1 MFTNTP
7 QSTRLFVNLNYVPE
21 SDEIMKTPLLVL
33 SLLLISISG
42 CGKPYVPKEM
52 TEEEKTYKVE
62 LEKFQSDFQKAMS
75 TSGDY
80 VQIVVADPGKTFPD
94 YDDLT
99 YTSVLV
105 LHREQ
110 LDLDDYGLSPP
121 GKEMSEADEDYIEG
135 FFDRIFWVDKQGNVI
150 FDDYDQP
157 PGTEMVVE
165 WCIPHGSGDEVSLH
179 FGGNPCVTLQLGQ
192 K

>member
-1 MFTNTP
+1 MKAP
-7 QSTRLFVNLNYVPE
+7 LFG
-21 SDEIMKTPLLVL
+21 L
-33 SLLLISISG
+33 SLLLIACTG

-52 TEEEKTYKVE
+52 SEEEKAHKVE
-62 LEKFQSDFQKAMS
+62 LEKFQSDFQKAMNS
-75 TSGDY
+75 TGDY
-80 VQIVVADPGKTFPD
+80 VQVVVADPNKTFPD
-94 YDDLT
+94 YNNET

-110 LDLDDYGLSPP
+110 LDLDDYGMSPL
-121 GKEMSEADEDYIEG
+121 GKETSEADEDYIEG

-165 WCIPHGSGDEVSLH
+165 WCVPHDSGNEVSLH
-179 FGGNPCVTLQLGQ
+179 FGGNPCITLQLGTE
-192 K
+192 